1 MILSFKLY
9 LNNLQIS
16 FIGANNRKEPLNPIA
31 STNLPKS
38 VKAELGAG
46 SLERKNIYAKR
57 EAIIQ

>member
-1 MILSFKLY
+1 